1 MSSPIHVPEKGL
13 DGPSPEDLPPG
24 PLRERIERILIPE
37 ETLRARVRE
46 LAREIVSDLAGAR
59 RLDLLAVLE
68 GARTFA
74 GELAREIEAR
84 GGPGVEISHIRAR
97 AYGEEIKREGE
108 SRRPVRILS
117 EPPELRGRQV
127 LLVDDIV
134 DQGFTLE
141 TLQGLVLEGSP
152 ASLRSC
158 VLLVKRLE
166 RPSPA
171 VRRLRARLRVDYAG
185 FEVPDRW
192 VAGHGLDLAGELRD
206 LPHVVAVS
214 GE

>member
-1 MSSPIHVPEKGL
+1 MSSTIHVPEGGL
-13 DGPSPEDLPPG
+13 AGALPEDLPPG
-24 PLRERIERILIPE
+24 PLRERIERVLIPGE
-37 ETLRARVRE
+37 VLRARVR
-46 LAREIVSDLAGAR
+46 DLAGEIVPELHGVE

-74 GELAREIEAR
+74 RELTEEIEAR
-84 GGPGVEISHIRAR
+84 GGPEVSIGYIRAR
-97 AYGEEIKREGE
+97 TYGGETKREGE
-108 SRRPVRILS
+108 THRPVRVLS
-117 EPPELRGRQV
+117 GPPEVRGRHV

-141 TLQGLVLEGSP
+141 AIQGLVLEGSP
-152 ASLRSC
+152 ESLRSC

-171 VRRLRARLRVDYAG
+171 VRRLRARLRLDHAG

-192 VAGHGLDLAGELRD
+192 VAGHGLDLAGQLRD
-206 LPHVVAVS
+206 LPHVVAVT